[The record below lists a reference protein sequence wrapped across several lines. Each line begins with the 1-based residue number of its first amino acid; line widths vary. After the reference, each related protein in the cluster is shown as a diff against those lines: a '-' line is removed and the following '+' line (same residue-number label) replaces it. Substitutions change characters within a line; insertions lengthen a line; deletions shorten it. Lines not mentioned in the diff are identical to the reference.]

1 MLNTE
6 TTAAKMR
13 NANWI
18 AVEDYKFPGGWT
30 NAASGAGN
38 SAAGDND
45 ARARALCRE
54 LEAGKILF
62 FAKLPYEFPQDERE
76 FLLSRE
82 WNELR
87 LHKNVSYRPADDVMR
102 GFSGDHGT
110 ETHLHHIVRNYSAHV
125 VKFLRDF
132 LRPYADKWKLDFASF
147 RPFEEEGR
155 DLSLHKRND
164 LLHVDAFRLRPTRG
178 GRILRVFTNLHATK
192 PRVWYAINDFGYV
205 ADKYAADAGLSRFA
219 AKNGALRRSV
229 SRWAAGLGL
238 ARLSRTPYDK
248 FMLRFHDYLK
258 ENDDFQRNSPKA
270 RLEFPP
276 GATWMVFTDGVAH
289 AAMSGQFAME
299 QTLLIPPE
307 ALVAP
312 ESAPYR
318 ILERIAAARLC

>member
-1 MLNTE
+1 MNVE
-6 TTAAKMR
+6 MQ
-13 NANWI
+13 NANLI
-18 AVEDYKFPGGWT
+18 AVEDYTFPGGWI
-30 NAASGAGN
+30 GAG
-38 SAAGDND
+38 SATDISLEAD

-54 LEAGKILF
+54 LEAGKILVF
-62 FAKLPYEFPQDERE
+62 SKLPYEFPSDERE

-110 ETHLHHIVRNYSAHV
+110 ETHLHHILRNYSAHV

-192 PRVWYAINDFGYV
+192 PRVWHAIGDFGYV
-205 ADKYAADAGLSRFA
+205 AEKYAADAGLSRFA

-258 ENDDFQRNSPKA
+258 ENGDLQCNASKV

-276 GATWMVFTDGVAH
+276 LATWMVFTDGVAH

-312 ESAPYR
+312 ESAPCH
-318 ILERIAAARLC
+318 ILERIAAAKLR

>member
-1 MLNTE
+1 MQD
-6 TTAAKMR
+6 AK
-13 NANWI
+13 WI
-18 AVEDYKFPGGWT
+18 AVEDYTLPRGWT
-30 NAASGAGN
+30 GTEDSNN
-38 SAAGDND
+38 KD

-62 FAKLPYEFPQDERE
+62 FANLPYEFPPEERG
-76 FLLSRE
+76 FLLSRQ

-87 LHKNVSYRPADDVMR
+87 LHKNVSYRPAGDVMR
-102 GFSGDHGT
+102 GFSGDPGT
-110 ETHLHHIVRNYSAHV
+110 EKHLHQILRSYSARV
-125 VKFLRDF
+125 LEFLRDF
-132 LRPYADKWKLDFASF
+132 LRPYAGKWKLDFASF
-147 RPFEEEGR
+147 RPLEEQGR

-192 PRVWYAINDFGYV
+192 PRVWYAISDFAYL
-205 ADKYAADAGLSRFA
+205 AEKYAADAGLSRFA
-219 AKNGALRRSV
+219 ARNGLRRSV
-229 SRWAAGLGL
+229 SRFAATVGWK
-238 ARLSRTPYDK
+238 RLSRTPYDR

-258 ENDDFQRNSPKA
+258 ENEDLQCNAPKV

-276 GATWMVFTDGVAH
+276 LATWLVFTDGVAH

-312 ESAPYR
+312 ESAPCQ
-318 ILERIAAARLC
+318 ILERIAAAKLC

>member
-1 MLNTE
+1 MH
-6 TTAAKMR
+6 
-13 NANWI
+13 NADWI
-18 AVEDYKFPGGWT
+18 TVGDYRFPGGWT
-30 NAASGAGN
+30 DANTSGGT
-38 SAAGDND
+38 SPDKD

-54 LEAGKILF
+54 LEAGRILLF
-62 FAKLPYEFPQDERE
+62 PKLPYEFPSDERE

-87 LHKNVSYRPADDVMR
+87 LHKNVSYRPKDDVMR

-110 ETHLHHIVRNYSAHV
+110 ETHLHHILRNYSAHV
-125 VKFLRDF
+125 VEFLRDF
-132 LRPYADKWKLDFASF
+132 LRPYAEKWKLDFASF

-192 PRVWYAINDFGYV
+192 PRVWYAIGDFGWL
-205 ADKYAADAGLSRFA
+205 AETYAGGAGLSRFA
-219 AKNGALRRSV
+219 AKNGFFRRGL
-229 SRWAAGLGL
+229 SRWAASMGLK
-238 ARLSRTPYDK
+238 RLSRTPYDR

-258 ENDDFQRNSPKA
+258 ENDEFQRNSPKI

-318 ILERIAAARLC
+318 ILERIAAGPLIS

>member
-1 MLNTE
+1 MQ
-6 TTAAKMR
+6 
-13 NANWI
+13 NADWI
-18 AVEDYKFPGGWT
+18 TVGDYKFPGGWT
-30 NAASGAGN
+30 GAGTG
-38 SAAGDND
+38 AGKSTDKD

-62 FAKLPYEFPQDERE
+62 FPKLPYEFPSDERE

-110 ETHLHHIVRNYSAHV
+110 ETHLHHILRDYSAHIV
-125 VKFLRDF
+125 EFLRDF

-147 RPFEEEGR
+147 RPLEEEGR

-192 PRVWYAINDFGYV
+192 PRVWYAIGDFGWL
-205 ADKYAADAGLSRFA
+205 AETYAGGAGLSRFA

-229 SRWAAGLGL
+229 SRWAATLGL
-238 ARLSRTPYDK
+238 KRLSRTPYDR

-258 ENDDFQRNSPKA
+258 ENDDFQHKSPKV

-312 ESAPYR
+312 EWAPYR
-318 ILERIAAARLC
+318 ILERVAGRALV

>member
-1 MLNTE
+1 MLNAE
-6 TTAAKMR
+6 NTTLRMR
-13 NANWI
+13 NTSWI
-18 AVEDYKFPGGWT
+18 AVEEYKFPGGWT
-30 NAASGAGN
+30 TVTTSSDKNDRAAS
-38 SAAGDND
+38 
-45 ARARALCRE
+45 LCRE

-62 FAKLPYEFPQDERE
+62 FPKLPYEFPSDERE

-87 LHKNVSYRPADDVMR
+87 LHKNVSYRPAGDVMR

-110 ETHLHHIVRNYSAHV
+110 ETHLHHILRNYSAHV

-192 PRVWYAINDFGYV
+192 PRVWHAIGDFGYV
-205 ADKYAADAGLSRFA
+205 AEKYAADAGLSRFA

-258 ENDDFQRNSPKA
+258 ENEDFQANSPKV

-276 GATWMVFTDGVAH
+276 LATWMVFTDGVAH

-299 QTLLIPPE
+299 QTLLIPPQ

-318 ILERIAAARLC
+318 ILERIAAIPLIS

>member
-1 MLNTE
+1 MP
-6 TTAAKMR
+6 

-18 AVEDYKFPGGWT
+18 AVEDYQFPGGWT
-30 NAASGAGN
+30 AGGTGAGN
-38 SAAGDND
+38 GADKD
-45 ARARALCRE
+45 ARARALCGE

-62 FAKLPYEFPQDERE
+62 FPKLPYEFPQEDRD
-76 FLLSRE
+76 FLLSRD

-87 LHKNVSYRPADDVMR
+87 LHKNVSYRPSNDVLR
-102 GFSGDHGT
+102 GFSGDRGT
-110 ETHLHHIVRNYSAHV
+110 EAHLHQIVRSYSAHV
-125 VKFLRDF
+125 VEFLRDF
-132 LRPYADKWKLDFASF
+132 LRPYAGKWKLDFASF
-147 RPFEEEGR
+147 RPFEEQGR

-192 PRVWYAINDFGYV
+192 PRVWYAIGDFGWL
-205 ADKYAADAGLSRFA
+205 AEKYARDAGLSRFA
-219 AKNGALRRSV
+219 AKNGALRRSM
-229 SRWAAGLGL
+229 SHWAATLGL
-238 ARLSRTPYDK
+238 KRLSRTPYDR

-258 ENDDFQRNSPKA
+258 ENDDFQRNSPTT

-276 GATWMVFTDGVAH
+276 LATWMVFTDGVAH
-289 AAMSGQFAME
+289 AAISGQYAME

-318 ILERIAAARLC
+318 ILEGIAATRLC